1 MKQTNKI
8 KPLNYNNTSEIQVP
22 KKIVDQVIGQES
34 AINFIKKAAHQ
45 KRHIMLVGEPGTGK
59 SMIAASLAEIL
70 PPYQLKD
77 ILSYP
82 NKEDSHNPIINVV
95 NAGNGKKIVE
105 EAKINAMKES
115 STQRLLSFLLPM
127 GWLILSVVLW
137 QFKVISDTVFGAMLI
152 LSGFIMIATALSVQM
167 MQKQKTLVPK
177 ILIDNKEKKQV
188 PFVDATGA
196 RAGALLGDVLH
207 DPLQSGGLGTP
218 PHYRVIP
225 GMIHKANGGVLFLDE
240 IASLS
245 PKSQQEL
252 LTILQEKK
260 YSITGQSEMS
270 SGAMVRTTPAPCDF
284 ILVAAG
290 NYQDLEKVHPAIR
303 SRIRGTGYECQMNID
318 IPDTI
323 DNRNKMTQFVAQEI
337 LKDQKIPHFTKE
349 AVDEIIFEARK
360 RATRKNHLSLK
371 LRELGGLV
379 RAAGDVAKEKGL
391 SLTTRQEVI
400 DAKKS
405 SSTLEQQM
413 VSKMMEIKKDYDIYK
428 VTGRK
433 IGRVNG
439 LAVMGMTDAGIM
451 LPIECEVTF
460 AQSQNQGKVI
470 ATGKLG
476 EIAKESV
483 QNVSAIF
490 KKLTGKDIS
499 NYDIHVQFL
508 QTHGVEGDSASISI
522 ASAVI
527 SVLEKI
533 AIKQDVAM
541 TGSLSIRGE
550 VLPVGGVTGKINAAI
565 NSRVKKVLIPYPNR
579 EDVVL
584 SKDALKQIEIIPV
597 KTIRDVIK
605 YAFEDCDQKDKLL
618 KKLSSLK

>member
-1 MKQTNKI
+1 MNKEIKI
-8 KPLNYNNTSEIQVP
+8 KELVYKDTSEISVP
-22 KKIVDQVIGQES
+22 KKMIDQVIGQEKS
-34 AINFIKKAAHQ
+34 INLVKKASSQ
-45 KRHIMLVGEPGTGK
+45 KRHILLIGEPGTGK
-59 SMIAASLAEIL
+59 SMLAAALAEIL
-70 PPYQLKD
+70 PSYQLKD

-82 NKEDSHNPIINVV
+82 NKEDSHNPIIRVV
-95 NAGNGKKIVE
+95 NAGEGKKIVD
-105 EAKINAMKES
+105 EAKLQAMKSTS
-115 STQRLLSFLLPM
+115 SQRLLSFILPM

-137 QFKVISDTVFGAMLI
+137 QFKVISDTVFAAMLI
-152 LSGFIMIATALSVQM
+152 LSGFIMIATALSLQM
-167 MQKQKTLVPK
+167 IQKTKALVPK
-177 ILIDNKEKKQV
+177 ILIDNSKRKEA

-218 PHYRVIP
+218 PHYRIIP
-225 GMIHKANGGVLFLDE
+225 GMIHKANGGVIFLDE
-240 IASLS
+240 ISSLS

-260 YSITGQSEMS
+260 YSITGQSELS

-303 SRIRGTGYECQMNID
+303 SRIRGSGYECQMNID
-318 IPDTI
+318 IPNTVE
-323 DNRNKMTQFVAQEI
+323 NRNRMAQFVAQEVI
-337 LKDQKIPHFTKE
+337 KDKKIPHFTKE
-349 AVDEIIFEARK
+349 AVEEIIFEARK
-360 RATRKNHLSLK
+360 KATRKNHLSLK
-371 LRELGGLV
+371 LRELGGIV
-379 RAAGDVAKEKGL
+379 RSAGDIAKGKNL
-391 SLTTRQEVI
+391 PLVTKQEVM
-400 DAKKS
+400 DAKKL

-413 VSKMMEIKKDYDIYK
+413 VEKMMDVKKEYDIYK
-428 VTGRK
+428 TTGKK

-439 LAVMGMTDAGIM
+439 LAVMGATDAGIM

-460 AQSQNQGKVI
+460 AQSLNQGKVI

-483 QNVSAIF
+483 ENVSAIF
-490 KKLTGKDIS
+490 KKLTGKDVS
-499 NYDIHVQFL
+499 NYDIHIQFL

-533 AIKQDVAM
+533 SVKQTIAM

-550 VLPVGGVTGKINAAI
+550 VLPVGGITGKINAAI
-565 NSRVKKVLIPYPNR
+565 NSKIKQVLIPYTNK

-584 SKDALKQIEIIPV
+584 SKEALKQIEIIPV
-597 KTIRDVIK
+597 KTIGDVIK
-605 YAFEDCDQKDKLL
+605 HAFEDGPKKEKLL
-618 KKLSSLK
+618 KRLKSL